1 MKTLLKSIA
10 FVMIFTISMT
20 VSAQKTDKTTA
31 RAEKD
36 VVEMV
41 EVMKLSPEQKSKI
54 IELKK
59 ELYTAKDKA
68 KMELKD
74 KPNEFKSAMKE
85 SSKKYDAAFS
95 AVCTAEQLKLWKT
108 YTDSKKA
115 K

>member
-1 MKTLLKSIA
+1 MRTLLKTIA

-20 VSAQKTDKTTA
+20 VSAQKPDKTTA

-54 IELKK
+54 VELKK
-59 ELYTAKDKA
+59 ELFTAKDKA

-74 KPNEFKSAMKE
+74 KPAELKTAMKE
-85 SSKKYDAAFS
+85 SSKKYDIAIS
-95 AVCTAEQLKLWKT
+95 EVCTAEQLKLWKA
-108 YTDSKKA
+108 YTDSRKTK
-115 K
+115 